1 MEIKEP
7 MALGYSTTNPV
18 IPHLR
23 HYILNRIEDETDVS
37 VLEKIY
43 AIISPKEVSFKEQF
57 AQAKLQTEE
66 FCTPD
71 LAAELEADGY
81 MINKP
86 YPYDSSNFDIDA
98 AVREDEV
105 DGNAPQEW
113 LAKMFPELYA

>member
-1 MEIKEP
+1 M
-7 MALGYSTTNPV
+7 GYSTTNPI

-23 HYILNRIEDETDVS
+23 HYILDRIEDETDVS

-43 AIISPKEVSFKEQF
+43 AIISPKEASFKEQF
-57 AQAKLQTEE
+57 AQAKSQTDE

-71 LAAELEADGY
+71 LAAELEAEGY

-86 YPYDSSNFDIDA
+86 YPYGNSDFDIDA
-98 AVREDEV
+98 AIREDEV

-113 LAKMFPELYA
+113 LAKMFPEVYA